1 MSNIMDFL
9 KNIFGG
15 SSGGANNFDRLV
27 AAFEGQ
33 DDFLQRTVK
42 SGENEFVVLFLDCM
56 SDAANVGR
64 FVLEPLTSAE
74 KKLESAQEV
83 ADRAVSSIGAELVDD
98 FETMQS
104 KLLNG
109 HSLVFL
115 MPDKSRCASFDTRTS
130 EGRSIAE
137 PPTSGVTKGPRE
149 GFVESYKSNLTLL
162 KKRLKTP
169 DFKVKTVE
177 VGKYTATSVAV
188 CYIDSIADMKI
199 VNEIYEKISQID
211 MDGIIDSSYVAKFLD
226 NDKSG
231 LFKMV
236 GSCEKPD
243 IVVAKMLE
251 GRVAIV
257 VDGSPIVLTLPYLF
271 IEDMQ
276 SPEDYYDSPRTATL
290 ARWLRFFSVIMSILI
305 PAIYVSLQN
314 FNYQIL
320 PAKFLIT
327 IINAT
332 GAIPFRPL
340 EEMIIVLL
348 LFDILR
354 EANSRMPR
362 FAGLSLSVV
371 GAIVLG
377 DAAIKAGLLGAP
389 AVMIGALS
397 GI

>member
-1 MSNIMDFL
+1 M
-9 KNIFGG
+9 
-15 SSGGANNFDRLV
+15 
-27 AAFEGQ
+27 
-33 DDFLQRTVK
+33 
-42 SGENEFVVLFLDCM
+42 LFLDCM

-83 ADRAVSSIGAELVDD
+83 ADRAVSSIGAELVGD

-243 IVVAKMLE
+243 IVVAKLLE

-257 VDGSPIVLTLPYLF
+257 VDGSPIVFDASVSFYRGYAVSRRLLRLAAHRHSCKVAALF
-271 IEDMQ
+271 QRNNVHPDTRDLRFAAKLQLSDTAREISDNHYQ
-276 SPEDYYDSPRTATL
+276 RHRRHTVQTVGGNDNRASAFRYSPRGEFAY
-290 ARWLRFFSVIMSILI
+290 APLRRGF
-305 PAIYVSLQN
+305 PC
-314 FNYQIL
+314 
-320 PAKFLIT
+320 
-327 IINAT
+327 
-332 GAIPFRPL
+332 R
-340 EEMIIVLL
+340 
-348 LFDILR
+348 
-354 EANSRMPR
+354 
-362 FAGLSLSVV
+362 
-371 GAIVLG
+371 
-377 DAAIKAGLLGAP
+377 
-389 AVMIGALS
+389 LS
-397 GI
+397 GQSYSATRR

>member
-1 MSNIMDFL
+1 M
-9 KNIFGG
+9 
-15 SSGGANNFDRLV
+15 
-27 AAFEGQ
+27 
-33 DDFLQRTVK
+33 QRTVK

-83 ADRAVSSIGAELVDD
+83 ADRAVSSIGAELVGD

-109 HSLVFL
+109 HSLRF
-115 MPDKSRCASFDTRTS
+115 SCRTRALRVLRHAH
-130 EGRSIAE
+130 ERGKEHCRAAHE
-137 PPTSGVTKGPRE
+137 RRYQGPRE

-257 VDGSPIVLTLPYLF
+257 VDGSPIVLTLPYLLSR
-271 IEDMQ
+271 ICNLPKTITTRRAPPLLQ
-276 SPEDYYDSPRTATL
+276 GGCA
-290 ARWLRFFSVIMSILI
+290 FS
-305 PAIYVSLQN
+305 A
-314 FNYQIL
+314 
-320 PAKFLIT
+320 
-327 IINAT
+327 
-332 GAIPFRPL
+332 
-340 EEMIIVLL
+340 
-348 LFDILR
+348 
-354 EANSRMPR
+354 
-362 FAGLSLSVV
+362 
-371 GAIVLG
+371 
-377 DAAIKAGLLGAP
+377 
-389 AVMIGALS
+389 
-397 GI
+397 